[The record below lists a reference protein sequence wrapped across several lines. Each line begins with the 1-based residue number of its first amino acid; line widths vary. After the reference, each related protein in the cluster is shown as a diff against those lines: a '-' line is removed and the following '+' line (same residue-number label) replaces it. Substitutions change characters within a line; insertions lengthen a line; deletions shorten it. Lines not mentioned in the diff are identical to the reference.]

1 MTAAS
6 AAALARGMPF
16 KCRPDLERRGLVGRP
31 FGSRTGEPT
40 AFAVAKLGHVSFLPE
55 VYLSIYRQLPSRLCL
70 VSPWSG
76 TGSATR
82 LQRTGRSKVPRSA
95 SAFQATLPLT
105 LGPEASDTAASA
117 AHPAYPN
124 AGGVNCSTGKAK
136 AKGVKRT
143 SEPRHIV
150 RNNTC
155 LVRRGRAL

>member
-6 AAALARGMPF
+6 AAALAGMPF

-70 VSPWSG
+70 VSPWSRG
-76 TGSATR
+76 TGLSGSATAYR
-82 LQRTGRSKVPRSA
+82 SVESTAERECNRSRSALRLLTPPLQRRTQRIPIRTRGVLIVP
-95 SAFQATLPLT
+95 QARRRR
-105 LGPEASDTAASA
+105 EE
-117 AHPAYPN
+117 N
-124 AGGVNCSTGKAK
+124 
-136 AKGVKRT
+136 KRT
-143 SEPRHIV
+143 RHIV

-155 LVRRGRAL
+155 LVRRGRSL

>member
-6 AAALARGMPF
+6 AAALAGMPF

-55 VYLSIYRQLPSRLCL
+55 VYLSNYRQLPSRLCL
-70 VSPWSG
+70 VSPWSRG
-76 TGSATR
+76 TGLSGSATAYR
-82 LQRTGRSKVPRSA
+82 SVESTAERECNRSRSALRLLALPLQRRTQRIPIRTRGVLIVP
-95 SAFQATLPLT
+95 QARRRR
-105 LGPEASDTAASA
+105 EE
-117 AHPAYPN
+117 N
-124 AGGVNCSTGKAK
+124 
-136 AKGVKRT
+136 KRT
-143 SEPRHIV
+143 SAHIV